1 MLIPVRRCLQ
11 ALELEINSHEQL
23 IESVTNTAEELIEN
37 GHYASK
43 DIQVKLDHLL
53 TMLRELEE
61 LASERRTKLLDAVE
75 SQMVITSP
83 WQCLYYVE

>member
-1 MLIPVRRCLQ
+1 MCRCLQ

-23 IESVTNTAEELIEN
+23 IESVTHTAETLIEN

-53 TMLRELEE
+53 TTLRELKEV
-61 LASERRTKLLDAVE
+61 AAERRVKLLDAVE
-75 SQMVITSP
+75 SQMVRTGP
-83 WQCLYYVE
+83 WQ